1 MQKVEWDGKI
11 SCTDSKLL
19 NWVLE
24 MLENKGIEIVKVWDG
39 DVTHEVEIMRKV
51 QWNDSFM
58 EADNIWR
65 N

>member
-11 SCTDSKLL
+11 SCTDGKLL

-39 DVTHEVEIMRKV
+39 DSIHEVEIMRKV
-51 QWNDSFM
+51 
-58 EADNIWR
+58 R
-65 N
+65 

>member
-24 MLENKGIEIVKVWDG
+24 MLENKGIEIVKIWDG

-51 QWNDSFM
+51 Q
-58 EADNIWR
+58 
-65 N
+65 